1 MPAFRITPDAQS
13 DLLAIR
19 RFTISEWGVEQSRKY
34 LDGLRQTIMLLAETP
49 LLGRTRPD
57 VGEKVFSFPHGS
69 HVIYYLLHRKQ
80 LVVFAVL
87 HKRMVP
93 MNHLQGPL
101 VHARSGQ

>member
-13 DLLAIR
+13 DLVAID
-19 RFTISEWGVEQSRKY
+19 T
-34 LDGLRQTIMLLAETP
+34 GLRQIITLLAETP
-49 LLGRTRPD
+49 LLGRARPD

-87 HKRMVP
+87 HKRIVP

-101 VHARSGQ
+101 VHALSGQ